1 VKYGVLIILTFWFYT
16 AKAQP
21 CKLLT
26 QTFAIADTLKKESE
40 ELYVF
45 RFSVKQLDDLAQ
57 LPGLEKAISMIKRL
71 QKTLDEDNA
80 SFQGGVLW
88 QLDGKLAEKQL
99 AEVRKECPETLFN
112 VFEREIEYYKKRY
125 RKP

>member
-99 AEVRKECPETLFN
+99 AEIRKECPETLFN
-112 VFEREIEYYKKRY
+112 VFEREIEYYKKWY

>member
-1 VKYGVLIILTFWFYT
+1 VKYGVIIILTFWFYT

-26 QTFAIADTLKKESE
+26 QTFAIADTMKKESE

-57 LPGLEKAISMIKRL
+57 LSGLEKAISMIKRL